1 MSEIIK
7 TGPFEGWTD
16 IMPITETAEKK
27 LRPCAFCGRM
37 PKTIYA
43 VFSFT
48 RREVCTQVV
57 CMHKGCPVEYT
68 EAPALRM
75 FSVMEWNARPIE
87 DARAARIAELE
98 KEKSEL
104 LAKCEKY
111 ECEIGLAK
119 QQIAA
124 LESKSNMYIDL
135 SVAMASTARKVDG
148 LEKERDRLRE
158 VVEKLV
164 WLYSDEHQER
174 LDNELRID
182 GFYSHEWLG
191 MILDMARE
199 AMKGAEE

>member
-104 LAKCEKY
+104 LAECEKY

-158 VVEKLV
+158 ALKEIAKFADSEYEKRIPAPSCVEFSTVKWYAEKAL
-164 WLYSDEHQER
+164 
-174 LDNELRID
+174 
-182 GFYSHEWLG
+182 
-191 MILDMARE
+191 
-199 AMKGAEE
+199 KGAEE

>member
-57 CMHKGCPVEYT
+57 CIHKGCPVEYT

-98 KEKSEL
+98 
-104 LAKCEKY
+104 A
-111 ECEIGLAK
+111 
-119 QQIAA
+119 
-124 LESKSNMYIDL
+124 
-135 SVAMASTARKVDG
+135 
-148 LEKERDRLRE
+148 ERDRLRE
-158 VVEKLV
+158 ALKEIAKFADSEYEKRIPAPSCVEFSTVKRYAEKAL
-164 WLYSDEHQER
+164 
-174 LDNELRID
+174 
-182 GFYSHEWLG
+182 
-191 MILDMARE
+191 
-199 AMKGAEE
+199 KGAGECRK

>member
-57 CMHKGCPVEYT
+57 CMQNGCPVEYT
-68 EAPALRM
+68 EAPVLRM

-98 KEKSEL
+98 
-104 LAKCEKY
+104 A
-111 ECEIGLAK
+111 
-119 QQIAA
+119 
-124 LESKSNMYIDL
+124 
-135 SVAMASTARKVDG
+135 
-148 LEKERDRLRE
+148 ERDRLRE
-158 VVEKLV
+158 ALKEIAKFADSEYGKRIPAPSCVEFLTIKRYAEKALKGAGDVEKD
-164 WLYSDEHQER
+164 S
-174 LDNELRID
+174 
-182 GFYSHEWLG
+182 
-191 MILDMARE
+191 
-199 AMKGAEE
+199 

>member
-98 KEKSEL
+98 
-104 LAKCEKY
+104 A
-111 ECEIGLAK
+111 
-119 QQIAA
+119 
-124 LESKSNMYIDL
+124 
-135 SVAMASTARKVDG
+135 
-148 LEKERDRLRE
+148 ERDRLRE
-158 VVEKLV
+158 ALKEIAKFADSEYEKRIPAPSCVEFSTVKRYAEKAL
-164 WLYSDEHQER
+164 
-174 LDNELRID
+174 
-182 GFYSHEWLG
+182 
-191 MILDMARE
+191 
-199 AMKGAEE
+199 KGTGECRK

>member
-87 DARAARIAELE
+87 DARTARIAELE
-98 KEKSEL
+98 KELE
-104 LAKCEKY
+104 
-111 ECEIGLAK
+111 
-119 QQIAA
+119 QMRTAA
-124 LESKSNMYIDL
+124 LGYCELARRLQESLDESKRYWDKAL
-135 SVAMASTARKVDG
+135 VEARKLTESSEGD
-148 LEKERDRLRE
+148 
-158 VVEKLV
+158 
-164 WLYSDEHQER
+164 
-174 LDNELRID
+174 
-182 GFYSHEWLG
+182 
-191 MILDMARE
+191 
-199 AMKGAEE
+199 